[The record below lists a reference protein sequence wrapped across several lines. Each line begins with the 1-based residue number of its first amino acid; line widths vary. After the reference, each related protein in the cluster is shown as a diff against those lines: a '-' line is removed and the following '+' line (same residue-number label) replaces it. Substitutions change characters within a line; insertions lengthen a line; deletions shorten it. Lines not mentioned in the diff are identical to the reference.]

1 MMQPLPPD
9 DAAVGPEP
17 APTQQ
22 HPPLPEAIVGDDEG
36 ILEEVHLLI
45 DEKSNDNNND
55 LEQGG
60 AGNKDAAIA
69 TPGSNT
75 ISKLQQYEPERFC
88 SRKHAFKIVL
98 YVMIVLA
105 LIVGILGR
113 FAPKFINSLGS
124 LPLLPLLEE
133 VKMAL
138 SPPP

>member
-60 AGNKDAAIA
+60 GGNKE
-69 TPGSNT
+69 GSRHAKVDEPCPKCGHPEMSFYT
-75 ISKLQQYEPERFC
+75 MQLRSADEGSTVFYEC
-88 SRKHAFKIVL
+88 LNDKCGH
-98 YVMIVLA
+98 
-105 LIVGILGR
+105 
-113 FAPKFINSLGS
+113 KFN
-124 LPLLPLLEE
+124 
-133 VKMAL
+133 MNN
-138 SPPP
+138 